1 MNLAKLKIVLAI
13 LKALQPIVW
22 EIVEDLHNAQK
33 EDSDGGEKITA
44 KERQQI
50 LINNL
55 LDLPAQLEPLL
66 KELGL

>member
-33 EDSDGGEKITA
+33 ADSDGGDKITA

-66 KELGL
+66 KELGW